1 MKQQMKQYH
10 HIITWKFTASW
21 CIAFL
26 QPLLCSSI
34 VLTCTVSS
42 LSLFQDCT
50 QDPESCLRIVCNIT
64 RLVPGVN
71 VELNIISYV
80 DNRFY
85 AVSQCVVDVHLGTA
99 FFSTFSCNSINHMS
113 QSESRIQILL
123 QSGWM
128 QPHVART

>member
-1 MKQQMKQYH
+1 MEIH
-10 HIITWKFTASW
+10 
-21 CIAFL
+21 CIL
-26 QPLLCSSI
+26 VYSSPAALVVFII

-50 QDPESCLRIVCNIT
+50 QDPESCLPIVCDIT
-64 RLVPGVN
+64 RLKPSVN
-71 VELNIISYV
+71 AGLNINSYV
-80 DNRFY
+80 DDRFY

-128 QPHVART
+128 HPHVART

>member
-1 MKQQMKQYH
+1 MEIH
-10 HIITWKFTASW
+10 
-21 CIAFL
+21 CIFVH
-26 QPLLCSSI
+26 SSPAI

-42 LSLFQDCT
+42 LSLFQNCT
-50 QDPESCLRIVCNIT
+50 QDPESCLPIMCDIT
-64 RLVPGVN
+64 RLEPGVN
-71 VELNIISYV
+71 AEVNIISYV

-99 FFSTFSCNSINHMS
+99 FFATFSCNSVNHVS

-128 QPHVART
+128 QPHVARA